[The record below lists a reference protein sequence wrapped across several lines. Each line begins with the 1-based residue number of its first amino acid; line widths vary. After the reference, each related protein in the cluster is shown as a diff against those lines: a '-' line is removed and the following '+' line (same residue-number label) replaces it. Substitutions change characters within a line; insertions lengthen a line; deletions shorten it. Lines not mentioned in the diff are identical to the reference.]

1 MHDRDIKQTVNFKDI
16 PDEQIKAIKVPALII
31 IGDKDVIT
39 PEHAIELQRQIE
51 SSELASVKTL
61 IFDKQNFKLI

>member
-16 PDEQIKAIKVPALII
+16 PDEQIKAIKAPALII

-39 PEHAIELQRQIE
+39 PEHAIELQRPIE

>member
-1 MHDRDIKQTVNFKDI
+1 MHDRDVKQTVNSKDI
-16 PDEQIKAIKVPALII
+16 PDEQIKAIKVPALIM

-51 SSELASVKTL
+51 RSELASVKTL
-61 IFDKQNFKLI
+61 IF